1 MLFYFIQETMQK
13 VKKEKEK
20 AGHLKLLW
28 KKDWELTDLL
38 TQFYKGGM
46 CKSFSRKNGFGE
58 LM

>member
-1 MLFYFIQETMQK
+1 MQK

-28 KKDWELTDLL
+28 KQDWELTDLL
-38 TQFYKGGM
+38 TQFYKGGF

>member
-1 MLFYFIQETMQK
+1 MQK

-38 TQFYKGGM
+38 TQFYKGGL